1 MIAYFHFD
9 LAHFREHGG
18 HYVDAV
24 FTFQLV
30 LGVPLFQL
38 PLQTQTRTW
47 WVWSRNNA
55 ALSTYIHSYQRHLV
69 KSLQLLHSTY

>member
-1 MIAYFHFD
+1 MITYFHFD

-30 LGVPLFQL
+30 LGVPFFNFHYKHKRERGGSDLE
-38 PLQTQTRTW
+38 
-47 WVWSRNNA
+47 
-55 ALSTYIHSYQRHLV
+55 
-69 KSLQLLHSTY
+69 